1 MRKRAIK
8 FLVAKLP
15 VMFKEANQT
24 ASTNLFNKELEDAII
39 KHVKDVLIDVDAEE
53 FISFI
58 KLLTSLPSMNTLTGR
73 QDLVNIIMT
82 QSDIDKP
89 FEATDQERLLILM
102 SCIQQAIP
110 LFSVSPLIKPIY
122 IYKI

>member
-15 VMFKEANQT
+15 DMFQPTNQN
-24 ASTNLFNKELEDAII
+24 ASLFNKELEDAII

-89 FEATDQERLLILM
+89 FESADHERLLILM

-110 LFSVSPLIKPIY
+110 LFSVSHSQK
-122 IYKI
+122 